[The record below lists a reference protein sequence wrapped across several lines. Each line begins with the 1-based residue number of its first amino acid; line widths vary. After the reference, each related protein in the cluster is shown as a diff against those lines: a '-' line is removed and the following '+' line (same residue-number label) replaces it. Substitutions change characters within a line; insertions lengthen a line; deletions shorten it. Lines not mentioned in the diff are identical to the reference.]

1 MTLKLHK
8 GFKAIF
14 VKKNFT
20 THSFKNNYK
29 IMETK
34 SYTYF
39 SHKLGKEVSVDLN
52 NSHLVALIERHV
64 KEMVK
69 QMETEDLIQYVTDD
83 MYQHLESVTAEE
95 VIDECVNYWDD
106 MFDDVVEEVKANK

>member
-1 MTLKLHK
+1 MTLKLRT

-83 MYQHLESVTAEE
+83 MYLSL
-95 VIDECVNYWDD
+95 
-106 MFDDVVEEVKANK
+106 F